1 MERAGPGSSAEEMP
15 QIGFI
20 HPQVALRRARRA
32 AARARAEAE
41 EAATIQVVARE
52 PQPVRL
58 KSRHWAILASFAALV
73 VLPFLAVTA
82 YLYARAADQ
91 YHSEFAFSVRSEEVA
106 SAAAGLLGAIT
117 QIGTGTAS
125 DTDILF
131 EYIRSQK
138 IVEEIAAEM
147 DLRAMFNAASGD
159 PVFTL
164 GDDPSIEA
172 LHSQWGRMVDVSYDG
187 NAGIIHVQAHAFAPQ
202 DAQDLAQ
209 AILAKSSALVND
221 LSEQARE
228 DAVRFAREE
237 LAEAEQALREM
248 RSRLGTFRREN
259 RIVDPTADAAG
270 QMGLMNALQEDLAQ
284 ALVERDVL
292 RAFAEDSD
300 QRMLQINRRIDA
312 ITGRIESERAALG
325 VAGGTTLQD
334 VIGTYEAL
342 LVDLEFASAAYTQA
356 MAGLSAARAEARRQ
370 SRYLAAHVQPTLAQ
384 SALYPRRLMLA
395 GLTGLFLLLG
405 WSVLVLAYYNVRD
418 SR

>member
-1 MERAGPGSSAEEMP
+1 MAKTDPGSSVEEMP
-15 QIGFI
+15 QIDLI

-41 EAATIQVVARE
+41 ETATAQVVVRD
-52 PQPVRL
+52 PHSVRL
-58 KSRHWAILASFAALV
+58 RTRHWAMLGSFAALV
-73 VLPFLAVTA
+73 LLPFLAVTA

-91 YHSEFAFSVRSEEVA
+91 YHSEFAFSVRSEEVS

-138 IVEEIAAEM
+138 IVEEIGAET

-172 LHSQWGRMVDVSYDG
+172 LHGQWGRMVDVSYDG
-187 NAGIIHVQAHAFAPQ
+187 NAGIINVRTKAFAPE
-202 DAQDLAQ
+202 DAHVLAQ
-209 AILAKSSALVND
+209 AILARSGALVND
-221 LSEQARE
+221 LSEQARA

-237 LAEAEQALREM
+237 LAEAEDTLREM
-248 RSRLGTFRREN
+248 RGQLGAFRREN
-259 RIVDPTADAAG
+259 RIVDPAADAAG
-270 QMGLMNALQEDLAQ
+270 QMGLMNALQTELAQ

-292 RAFAEDSD
+292 RAFVEEDD
-300 QRMLQINRRIDA
+300 QRVLQINRRVDA

-325 VAGGTTLQD
+325 VAEGATLQD

-342 LVDLEFASAAYTQA
+342 QVDLEFASAAYTQA

-370 SRYLAAHVQPTLAQ
+370 SRYLAAHIQPTLAQ
-384 SALYPRRLMLA
+384 SALYPRRLVLA

-405 WSVLVLAYYNVRD
+405 WGVLVLAYYNVRD
-418 SR
+418 NR